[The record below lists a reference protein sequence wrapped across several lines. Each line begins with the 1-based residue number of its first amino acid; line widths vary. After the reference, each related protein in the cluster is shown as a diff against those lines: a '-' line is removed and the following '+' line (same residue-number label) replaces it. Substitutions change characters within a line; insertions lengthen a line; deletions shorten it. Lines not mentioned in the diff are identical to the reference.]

1 MHIFSYKYV
10 LANHFFLKFAY
21 RITPTTLYYMKRISF
36 LRCIALFAIAIFVST
51 VVSAAEKAKSKIY
64 TCVIDGI
71 ERTYKLYLPDNIQ
84 PNAPLVFVLHGYGGN
99 FNHDDKGFNEAADRH
114 GFAVCYPQGSK
125 DGRKKNCWNV
135 GYPFQA
141 DMKVDDISF
150 MCKLA
155 KMLQKEHNLSRKN
168 TFCTGMSN
176 GGEMCY
182 LLAYDRQSTFKAVAP
197 IAGLTME
204 WMPKTYTRTRPI
216 PLFEIHGTED
226 RTSEWTGDL
235 ENKGGWGAYI
245 AVPDAVNYWVKRN
258 GCKREVTEKLPMKS
272 ADAHQVISHKYVDAK
287 GGNEVWLYEIIGGG
301 HSWGNKDLNT
311 AEEIWKFFSKFTE

>member
-1 MHIFSYKYV
+1 MKSNNLI
-10 LANHFFLKFAY
+10 
-21 RITPTTLYYMKRISF
+21 RDIIITV
-36 LRCIALFAIAIFVST
+36 IAILTTIS
-51 VVSAAEKAKSKIY
+51 VSAENFSKNTINGNLDATHISNGEGKTDY
-64 TCVIDGI
+64 QTYNCTIDGI
-71 ERTYKLYLPDNIQ
+71 ERTYKLYLPANIQ
-84 PNAPLVFVLHGYGGN
+84 PNAPLIFVLHGYGST
-99 FNHDDKGFNEAADRH
+99 FNHDDKGFNEAAERH

-125 DGRKKNCWNV
+125 DGRGKNCWNV

-141 DMKVDDISF
+141 DMGVDDISF
-150 MCKLA
+150 LCKLA
-155 KMLQKEHNLSRKN
+155 KKLQKKHKLSRKN

-204 WMPKTYTRTRPI
+204 WMPNVYTRTRPI

-245 AVPDAVNYWVKRN
+245 AVPDAIDYWVKRN
-258 GCKREVTEKLPMKS
+258 GCQREVTENLPLKN
-272 ADAHQVISHKYVDAK
+272 ADSNQVISHKYVDAK
-287 GGNEVWLYEIIGGG
+287 GGNDVWLYEIVGGG
-301 HSWGNKDLNT
+301 HSWGNKDLDT
-311 AEEIWKFFSKFTE
+311 AEEIWKFFTIFTE

>member
-1 MHIFSYKYV
+1 MKLHNLIRYII
-10 LANHFFLKFAY
+10 
-21 RITPTTLYYMKRISF
+21 IT
-36 LRCIALFAIAIFVST
+36 AIAILATIS
-51 VVSAAEKAKSKIY
+51 VSAENLHKATANSALNTTLSTESKGKANY
-64 TCVIDGI
+64 QTYSCTIDGI
-71 ERTYKLYLPDNIQ
+71 ERTYKLYLPANIQ
-84 PNAPLVFVLHGYGGN
+84 PNAPLIFVLHGYGGS
-99 FNHDDKGFNEAADRH
+99 FNLDNRGFNEAAERH

-125 DGRKKNCWNV
+125 DGRGKNCWNV

-141 DMKVDDISF
+141 DMGVDDISF
-150 MCKLA
+150 LCKLA
-155 KMLQKEHNLSRKN
+155 KKLQKEHNLSRKN

-204 WMPKTYTRTRPI
+204 WMPKAYTRTRPI

-245 AVPDAVNYWVKRN
+245 AVPDAIDYWIKRN
-258 GCKREVTEKLPMKS
+258 GCQREVTEKLPLKN
-272 ADAHQVISHKYVDAK
+272 ADSNQVISHKYVDAK
-287 GGNEVWLYEIIGGG
+287 GGNDVWLYEIVGGG
-301 HSWGNKDLNT
+301 HTWGIKDLDT
-311 AEEIWKFFSKFTE
+311 AEEIWKFFSTFTE

>member
-1 MHIFSYKYV
+1 
-10 LANHFFLKFAY
+10 
-21 RITPTTLYYMKRISF
+21 MKR
-36 LRCIALFAIAIFVST
+36 LLFARRTIILIIGIFLFSFA
-51 VVSAAEKAKSKIY
+51 SASKKECEIY
-64 TCVIDGI
+64 NCNIDGI
-71 ERTYKLYLPDNIQ
+71 ERTYKLYIPDNIQ
-84 PNAPLVFVLHGYGGN
+84 PNAPLIFVLHGYGGS
-99 FNHDDKGFNEAADRH
+99 FNLEDKGFNEAAERH
-114 GFAVCYPQGSK
+114 GFVVCYPQGSK
-125 DGRKKNCWNV
+125 DGRGKNCWNV

-141 DMKVDDISF
+141 DMEVDDISF
-150 MCKLA
+150 LCKLA
-155 KMLQKEHNLSRKN
+155 KKLQKEHNLSRHN

-204 WMPKTYTRTRPI
+204 WMPKAYTHTRPI

-258 GCKREVTEKLPMKS
+258 GCKSEEIEKLPLKDTDS
-272 ADAHQVISHKYVDAK
+272 HQVISHKYTDAK
-287 GGNEVWLYEIIGGG
+287 GGNEVWLYEIVGGG
-301 HSWGNKDLNT
+301 HTWGNKDLDT
-311 AEEIWKFFSKFTE
+311 AEEIWKFFTIFTK

>member
-1 MHIFSYKYV
+1 MRKYFLLHI
-10 LANHFFLKFAY
+10 
-21 RITPTTLYYMKRISF
+21 
-36 LRCIALFAIAIFVST
+36 IALTIAMLATLHAVASNTQIN
-51 VVSAAEKAKSKIY
+51 KADYKEYSC
-64 TCVIDGI
+64 TIDGV
-71 ERTYKLYLPDNIQ
+71 ERIYKLYLPANIK
-84 PNAPLVFVLHGYGGN
+84 PNAPLIFVLHGYGGSYN
-99 FNHDDKGFNEAADRH
+99 LDDKGFNETADRH

-125 DGRKKNCWNV
+125 DGRNKNCWNV
-135 GYPFQA
+135 GYPFQN
-141 DMKVDDISF
+141 DMEVDDISF
-150 MCKLA
+150 LCKLA
-155 KMLQKEHNLSRKN
+155 KMLQKQHNLSRKN

-258 GCKREVTEKLPMKS
+258 GCSREQTGELPLKS
-272 ADAHQVISHKYVDAK
+272 TDSHKVITHKYIDSK
-287 GGNEVWLYEIIGGG
+287 GGNDVWLYEIVGGG
-301 HSWGNKDLNT
+301 HTWGNKDLNT
-311 AEEIWKFFSKFTE
+311 AEEIWKFFSNFTE

>member
-1 MHIFSYKYV
+1 MKLHNLIRYII
-10 LANHFFLKFAY
+10 
-21 RITPTTLYYMKRISF
+21 IT
-36 LRCIALFAIAIFVST
+36 AIAILATFS
-51 VVSAAEKAKSKIY
+51 VSAENLYNTTANSVLDTTLSTESKGKTDY
-64 TCVIDGI
+64 QTYNCTIDGI
-71 ERTYKLYLPDNIQ
+71 ERTYKLYLPANIQ
-84 PNAPLVFVLHGYGGN
+84 PNAPLIFVLHGYGGS
-99 FNHDDKGFNEAADRH
+99 FNLDDKGFNEAAERH

-125 DGRKKNCWNV
+125 DGRGKNCWNV

-141 DMKVDDISF
+141 DMGVDDISF
-150 MCKLA
+150 LCKLA
-155 KMLQKEHNLSRKN
+155 KKLQKEHHLSHKN

-204 WMPKTYTRTRPI
+204 WMPKAYTRTRPI

-245 AVPDAVNYWVKRN
+245 AVPDAIDYWVKRN
-258 GCKREVTEKLPMKS
+258 GCQREVTEKLPLKN
-272 ADAHQVISHKYVDAK
+272 ADSNQVISHKYVDAK
-287 GGNEVWLYEIIGGG
+287 GGNDVWLYEIVGGG
-301 HSWGNKDLNT
+301 HTWGIKDLDT
-311 AEEIWKFFSKFTE
+311 AEEIWKFFSTFTE

>member
-1 MHIFSYKYV
+1 MKVNSILKITLIAVIAACTIFTVSADNGNK
-10 LANHFFLKFAY
+10 
-21 RITPTTLYYMKRISF
+21 
-36 LRCIALFAIAIFVST
+36 ST
-51 VVSAAEKAKSKIY
+51 VY
-64 TCVIDGI
+64 NCVIDGV
-71 ERTYKLYLPDNIQ
+71 ERTYKLYLPQNIE
-84 PNAPLVFVLHGYGGN
+84 PKAPLVFVLHGYGGS
-99 FNHDDKGFNEAADRH
+99 FNLDDKGFNEAADRY

-125 DGRKKNCWNV
+125 DRRGKNCWNV

-141 DMKVDDISF
+141 DMNVDDVSF
-150 MCKLA
+150 LCKLA
-155 KMLQKEHNLSRKN
+155 KKLQKEHKLSRRN

-176 GGEMCY
+176 GGEMSY

-204 WMPKTYTRTRPI
+204 WMTKAYTRTRSI

-258 GCKREVTEKLPMKS
+258 GCKRETVDTLALKNS
-272 ADAHQVISHKYVDAK
+272 DSNRVVAHKYIGAK
-287 GGNEVWLYEIIGGG
+287 GGKDVWLYEIISGK
-301 HSWGNKDLNT
+301 HTWGNKDIDT
-311 AEEIWKFFSKFTE
+311 AEEIWKFFSKFVK